1 MKQEIE
7 EDTAIN
13 IQEQMSLEG
22 WSATKMPPQTGRLAV
37 VTGATGGLG
46 YETAL
51 GLAQGCA
58 DVIVAGRNEAK
69 GRGAA
74 AKIRSLAPK
83 SLVRFEKLD
92 LADLKSVSAFAARLA
107 AAGRPVDLLINNA
120 GVMALPSRG
129 VTADGF
135 EMQFGINHLGHFA
148 LTGHLLP
155 LLRLSRAPRVVQVS
169 SLAYRIGKIRFEDI
183 HGELSYGPWESYAQ
197 SKLAGIL
204 FAGELQRRSD
214 AQGWG
219 LLSTAVHPGYARTD
233 LVSNGPGARSAIAL
247 LNRSLGRI
255 VSQSAA
261 DGAQPALFAASSPG
275 AQPGGFYGPGGLFGI
290 TGAPVAAFVSNR
302 GRDLDAAHKL
312 WQVSEQMTG
321 VEWPV
326 D

>member
-1 MKQEIE
+1 
-7 EDTAIN
+7 
-13 IQEQMSLEG
+13 
-22 WSATKMPPQTGRLAV
+22 MPPQTGRLAV

-74 AKIRSLAPK
+74 DKIRSLAPK

-92 LADLKSVSAFAARLA
+92 LADLRSVSAFAARLA
-107 AAGRPVDLLINNA
+107 AAGRPIDMLVNNA
-120 GVMALPSRG
+120 GVMALPVRELTVDS
-129 VTADGF
+129 F

-148 LTGHLLP
+148 LTGQLLP
-155 LLRLSRAPRVVQVS
+155 LLRMSRAPRVVQVS
-169 SLAYRIGKIRFEDI
+169 SLAYRLGKIRFEDI
-183 HGELSYGPWESYAQ
+183 HGEHRYRPWEFYAQ
-197 SKLAGIL
+197 SKLAGLL

-233 LVSNGPGARSAIAL
+233 LVANGPGGRSAIAL
-247 LNRSLGRI
+247 LNGSLGRI
-255 VSQSAA
+255 FSQSAA

-290 TGAPVAAFVSNR
+290 AGAPVAAFVSER
-302 GRDLDAAHKL
+302 ARDLDVAGRL

-321 VEWPV
+321 VQWAA
-326 D
+326 